1 MPHEKTSPKKPL
13 FSWRMILSQ
22 SISFMRDTPSAWIFG
37 CILSLPL
44 FLIVAFE
51 SFSKNL
57 DEADI
62 TRLAPIMM
70 LAMFFMLFS
79 FFAGES
85 GLILSFKNTERS
97 PLEYLAAIGALIRWY
112 FFFFLMI
119 LILFAIFFS
128 PLFFAP
134 EETRGVLKY
143 IGVLFFCFTA
153 SIAFILKMFGGF
165 YLLLGKLSLENALR
179 SSAAI
184 FTDHLIS
191 SGIAFLSMTLFSF
204 SSSTIISIFHS
215 LLTFPLQDTLIRNTP
230 LVLVIG
236 TLTIVTNV
244 FFRVFWYFF
253 FQAIAT
259 ERPSDW
265 QKEKKVVQENMVPI
279 EDEA

>member
-1 MPHEKTSPKKPL
+1 
-13 FSWRMILSQ
+13 MILSQ

-57 DEADI
+57 SEASI
-62 TRLAPIMM
+62 ARLAPIMM

-85 GLILSFKNTERS
+85 GLILSFRNATRS

-112 FFFFLMI
+112 FFFFLM
-119 LILFAIFFS
+119 LLTLFAIFFS

-134 EETRGVLKY
+134 EETRSALKY
-143 IGVLFFCFTA
+143 IGILFFCFTG

-165 YLLLGKLSLENALR
+165 YLLLGKLSLENAIR
-179 SSAAI
+179 SSAAV
-184 FTDHLIS
+184 FTDHPIA
-191 SGIAFLSMTLFSF
+191 SGGTFLSMTLFSF
-204 SSSTIISIFHS
+204 SSSAIISACHS
-215 LLTFPLQDTLIRNTP
+215 LLIFPLQDILIRNIP
-230 LVLVIG
+230 LILVIG
-236 TLTIVTNV
+236 TFTIVTNV

-259 ERPSDW
+259 ERPKDW
-265 QKEKKVVQENMVPI
+265 QKEKKMVQENMVPI